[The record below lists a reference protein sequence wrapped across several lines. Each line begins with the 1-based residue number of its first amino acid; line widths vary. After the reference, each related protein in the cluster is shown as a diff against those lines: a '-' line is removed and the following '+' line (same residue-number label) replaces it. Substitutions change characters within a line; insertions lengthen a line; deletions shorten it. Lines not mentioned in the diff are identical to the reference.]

1 MGNLLSLC
9 CVVCCKYSFYANE
22 LSYSICEKLEKNIS
36 HFIVSKGFNLKHW
49 HISLKRDVYSQYRHS
64 LTTRI
69 YLALKSKNIPVLT
82 MGGWAQGHFTENL
95 VYFLT
100 KNLIDEDYRLAMI
113 ENKYTILDIPTNT
126 LFYNSPEINISDNYI
141 ENFSKKIYTVKNND
155 NKIEVLNSTN
165 ENSSFHK
172 IFDVNLEHKLID
184 NLHNISN
191 NKLSEIIELSYN
203 NYIKKGEDEEILL
216 KKNNIV

>member
-82 MGGWAQGHFTENL
+82 
-95 VYFLT
+95 
-100 KNLIDEDYRLAMI
+100 
-113 ENKYTILDIPTNT
+113 NT
-126 LFYNSPEINISDNYI
+126 LFYNSPEINISNSYI

-155 NKIEVLNSTN
+155 DKIEVLNSTN

-203 NYIKKGEDEEILL
+203 NYIKKEKDEEILL

>member
-82 MGGWAQGHFTENL
+82 MIL
-95 VYFLT
+95 
-100 KNLIDEDYRLAMI
+100 MI
-113 ENKYTILDIPTNT
+113 
-126 LFYNSPEINISDNYI
+126 
-141 ENFSKKIYTVKNND
+141 
-155 NKIEVLNSTN
+155 
-165 ENSSFHK
+165 
-172 IFDVNLEHKLID
+172 
-184 NLHNISN
+184 
-191 NKLSEIIELSYN
+191 
-203 NYIKKGEDEEILL
+203 
-216 KKNNIV
+216 